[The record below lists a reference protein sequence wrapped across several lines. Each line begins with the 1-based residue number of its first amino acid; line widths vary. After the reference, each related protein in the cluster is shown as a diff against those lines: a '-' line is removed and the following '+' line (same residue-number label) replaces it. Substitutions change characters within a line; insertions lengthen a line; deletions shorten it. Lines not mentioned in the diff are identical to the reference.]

1 MQPWAPARLLPFPA
15 RPPAGRHRRRT
26 RSTHLPLPPTW
37 PPARLRGRRFR
48 GWFARSSATHPPHWQ
63 LPALW
68 AAPATAA
75 GRATSSTSQAA
86 LQDAPLPRRAAQ
98 PSTACSRSLPC
109 AHRVGALLATP
120 RPRHP
125 PPLPATPRP
134 STLSASPPRE
144 VATLTPSALVSNEGL
159 GACPQSQRGGRHHRQ
174 HPLLVRARR
183 FGIAGNDKPGDDLL
197 GHQVHAPSTP
207 RHAEHLWLSRD
218 VVLRLM
224 ARVRRSVHIPVWLRH
239 RCPTRL

>member
-68 AAPATAA
+68 AAPGTAA

-134 STLSASPPRE
+134 STLSVGWRQLLIDNRCCDARPIL
-144 VATLTPSALVSNEGL
+144 LTYFSSIGL
-159 GACPQSQRGGRHHRQ
+159 N
-174 HPLLVRARR
+174 L
-183 FGIAGNDKPGDDLL
+183 
-197 GHQVHAPSTP
+197 
-207 RHAEHLWLSRD
+207 
-218 VVLRLM
+218 
-224 ARVRRSVHIPVWLRH
+224 
-239 RCPTRL
+239 